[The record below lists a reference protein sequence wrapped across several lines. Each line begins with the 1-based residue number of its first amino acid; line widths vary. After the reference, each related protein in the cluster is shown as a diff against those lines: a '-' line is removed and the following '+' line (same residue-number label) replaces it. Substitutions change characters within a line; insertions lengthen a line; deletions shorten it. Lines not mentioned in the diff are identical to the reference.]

1 MNSWLS
7 RVVVPLGIALSI
19 LTLQPS
25 RSDASR
31 LKLVV
36 GGPEFRP
43 FPVAVPKVEVSGGV
57 KTEGDKLAP
66 KITARLRESV
76 KIARSLELLPPGSY
90 LASVNDT
97 LSAPVYRNWLNI
109 GASGLFRT
117 SVEVRQSKARISFRF
132 FDIVSQ
138 KALLAKSYDVNSA
151 NSDQAIFA
159 FLDEVI
165 ALLTGETGVF
175 SSKIV
180 YVKQTKAGRAL
191 YTSDIGGGTE
201 RRLTE
206 PSATSVLPEWGP
218 NGDSVLF
225 TSYLRSNPDLYHLDL
240 KTKELKWLSNKRG
253 LNMGAALSPDGTTVA
268 FTLSIDGNTEIYK
281 MNLDGSKLTRLT
293 NSWGL
298 DVSPSWSP
306 DGQKISFVSSRSGK
320 PHIYVM
326 NADGSATRRL
336 SFRGNYN
343 QEPDW
348 SPRPGGKIAFCAR
361 DERLRY
367 DIFLLDPSNGE
378 IERLTQDQ
386 GDNES
391 PSFSPDGHHIVFTST
406 RQTGRKRL
414 WIMDAD
420 GRNPRMISSGSGVYE
435 TPSWGPRL
443 R

>member
-1 MNSWLS
+1 MNSWCL
-7 RVVVPLGIALSI
+7 RTVLMGLALS
-19 LTLQPS
+19 LVSFGTS
-25 RSDASR
+25 ESEAGR

-43 FPVAVPKVEVSGGV
+43 FPVAIPKVEVSGGV
-57 KTEGDKLAP
+57 AAEGQKLAP
-66 KITARLRESV
+66 RLTKKLREGATL
-76 KIARSLELLPPGSY
+76 ARSLELLPPGGY
-90 LASVNDT
+90 LRSANDIAT
-97 LSAPVYRNWLNI
+97 APVYRNWLNI
-109 GASGLFRT
+109 GASGLFRST
-117 SVEVRQSKARISFRF
+117 VEVRDEQVRLSLRF
-132 FDIVSQ
+132 FDVVSQ
-138 KALLAKSYDVNSA
+138 KELLAKSYSVRVSEA
-151 NSDQAIFA
+151 ESTVLE

-165 ALLTGETGVF
+165 FLLTGEAGVF
-175 SSKIV
+175 SSKIA
-180 YVKQTKAGRAL
+180 YIKQTKAGKAL
-191 YTSDIGGGTE
+191 YVSDINGGGE
-201 RRLTE
+201 RRLTD
-206 PSATSVLPEWGP
+206 PSAVSVLPEWGP
-218 NGDSVLF
+218 QGQTILF
-225 TSYLRSNPDLYHLDL
+225 TSYLRSNPDLYSLNL

-253 LNMGAALSPDGTTVA
+253 LNMGAALSPDAAQIA
-268 FTLSIDGNTEIYK
+268 FTLSVDGNTEIYTMDTK
-281 MNLDGSKLTRLT
+281 GGNLTRLT

-306 DGQKISFVSSRSGK
+306 DGTQIAFVSSRSGN

-326 NADGSATRRL
+326 NADGTGTRRV

-361 DERLRY
+361 DERLKY
-367 DIFLLDPSNGE
+367 DIFLLDPATGDV
-378 IERLTQDQ
+378 ERLTQDQ

-406 RQTGRKRL
+406 RKSGKKRL

-420 GRNPRMISSGSGVYE
+420 GRNPRPLSSGGGIYE

>member
-1 MNSWLS
+1 MNSWCL
-7 RVVVPLGIALSI
+7 RTVFLGLALSMVS
-19 LTLQPS
+19 LGS
-25 RSDASR
+25 SDSEAAR

-43 FPVAVPKVEVSGGV
+43 FPVAVPKAEVSGGV
-57 KTEGDKLAP
+57 ASEGEKLAP
-66 KITARLRESV
+66 RITKKLRDGAML
-76 KIARSLELLPPGSY
+76 ARSLELLPPGGY
-90 LASVNDT
+90 LRSANDT
-97 LSAPVYRNWLNI
+97 VTAPVYRNWLNI
-109 GASGLFRT
+109 GASGLFRST
-117 SVEVRQSKARISFRF
+117 VEVREGQARLSLRF
-132 FDIVSQ
+132 FDVVSQ
-138 KALLAKSYDVNSA
+138 KELLAKSYSASLSDVE
-151 NSDQAIFA
+151 DRVLD

-165 ALLTGETGVF
+165 LLLTGEAGVF
-175 SSKIV
+175 SSKIA
-180 YVKQTKAGRAL
+180 YIKQTKAGKAL
-191 YTSDIGGGTE
+191 YVSDINGSGE
-201 RRLTE
+201 RRLTD
-206 PSATSVLPEWGP
+206 PSAVSVLPEWGP
-218 NGDSVLF
+218 QGETLLF
-225 TSYLRSNPDLYHLDL
+225 TSYLRSNPDLYSLDL

-253 LNMGAALSPDGTTVA
+253 LNMGAALSPDGTTIA
-268 FTLSIDGNTEIYK
+268 FTLSVDGNTEIYTMDTK
-281 MNLDGSKLTRLT
+281 GGNLTRLT

-306 DGQKISFVSSRSGK
+306 DGKELTFVSSRSGN

-326 NADGSATRRL
+326 NADGTGTRRV

-361 DERLRY
+361 DERLKY
-367 DIFLLDPSNGE
+367 DIFLLDPATGDV
-378 IERLTQDQ
+378 ERLTQDQ

-406 RQTGRKRL
+406 RKTGKKRL

-420 GRNPRMISSGSGVYE
+420 GRNPRLISAGGGNYE